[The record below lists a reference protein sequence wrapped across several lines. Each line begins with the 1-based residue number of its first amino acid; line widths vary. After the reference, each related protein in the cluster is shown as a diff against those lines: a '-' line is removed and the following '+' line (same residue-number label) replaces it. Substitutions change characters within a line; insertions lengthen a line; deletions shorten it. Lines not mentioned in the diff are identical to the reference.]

1 MIIDNKLIYFLTFE
15 ANSAFVQV
23 SHHFKMPRAC
33 AICRKTKGNIRI
45 PSDEKRKKEW
55 LSIVGLLPADTK
67 VENVRICFQHFHRE
81 DLTFVGNQL
90 RASKGKFFFKMVY
103 FFNVNLS
110 SLSCFKKDGCQ
121 NRRIVWDLGQ

>member
-1 MIIDNKLIYFLTFE
+1 MTFE

-33 AICRKTKGNIRI
+33 AICRKTGDKGYFRI

-67 VENVRICFQHFHRE
+67 VENVRICFQHFRQE

-90 RASKGKFFFKMVY
+90 RATKGSIHF
-103 FFNVNLS
+103 
-110 SLSCFKKDGCQ
+110 
-121 NRRIVWDLGQ
+121 